1 LKALLPLEL
10 LLSLLIGVLLLWGCL
25 ELLAAAL

>member
-10 LLSLLIGVLLLWGCL
+10 LLSLLVIVLLLWGCL